1 MGLNMDVDHVAFAQR
16 RKFDGRRHRDLTPA
30 ELAQIAGRAGRHK
43 NDGSFGVTADLALF
57 DEELVGQIE
66 NHEFE
71 PIKSLMW
78 RNPNLDFSTLP
89 ALIISLEQP
98 APRPGLARAPW
109 PMTCRRLIFCRAIRP
124 YATLRHPSRMSDY
137 CGRSPKFRISA
148 KPWPA
153 SIAGWLVR
161 FSHFAT

>member
-1 MGLNMDVDHVAFAQR
+1 MDVDHVAFAQR

-43 NDGSFGVTADLALF
+43 NDGSFGVTADLDLF
-57 DEELVGQIE
+57 DEELVAQIE

-98 APRPGLARAPW
+98 APRPGWRARRW
-109 PMTCRRLIFCRAIRP
+109 PTTCRRSIFCRAIRP
-124 YATLRHPSRMSDY
+124 YAILRQASKMSGCY
-137 CGRSPKFRISA
+137 GRSPKFRISENHGERA
-148 KPWPA
+148 
-153 SIAGWLVR
+153 
-161 FSHFAT
+161 